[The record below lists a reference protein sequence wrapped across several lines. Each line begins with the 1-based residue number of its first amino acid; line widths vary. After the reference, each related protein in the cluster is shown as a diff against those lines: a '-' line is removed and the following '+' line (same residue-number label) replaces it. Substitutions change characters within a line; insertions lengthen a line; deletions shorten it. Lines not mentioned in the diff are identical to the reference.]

1 MIKPHLKF
9 LLADPT
15 GWLVK
20 SLEIT
25 ALAFCLVVGMYDP
38 VFGQKLEISTYIEPD
53 SLSVGDKFVF
63 VNSVKSAEDLQY
75 KPAPLSE
82 QLGDAIV
89 LSDIFKLPESSSGTE
104 AYACTLAVYKSGE
117 VEIPSFVFNFTDS
130 LGDIQ
135 GEIGKTL
142 RTTIHSV
149 LPDDTTSIDIADIKE
164 PIKLREPIW
173 PYLAIAGGI
182 TMIVVLI
189 YISRKYLRK
198 ETGVPVVPPRPPW
211 EIAYEKLDGLK
222 NEKHIEF
229 GRLGKYYFELSL
241 IIREYIEGRFGFP
254 AAEYT
259 TFELENAP
267 DLKEIEDALYKRLFD
282 LFYRADLAKFA
293 KYMPTNESAESD
305 MGFAYDFVSKTIPV
319 VEEEKL
325 VENKSEEAVETA

>member
-38 VFGQKLEISTYIEPD
+38 VFGQKLEISTYIEPG

-198 ETGVPVVPPRPPW
+198 ETGVPSMGNRLRKTGW
-211 EIAYEKLDGLK
+211 TEKRK
-222 NEKHIEF
+222 TYRIRKI
-229 GRLGKYYFELSL
+229 GK
-241 IIREYIEGRFGFP
+241 I
-254 AAEYT
+254 
-259 TFELENAP
+259 
-267 DLKEIEDALYKRLFD
+267 LFRAVAD
-282 LFYRADLAKFA
+282 NKGIYRRQ
-293 KYMPTNESAESD
+293 
-305 MGFAYDFVSKTIPV
+305 VRIPCRGIHYV
-319 VEEEKL
+319 
-325 VENKSEEAVETA
+325 

>member
-63 VNSVKSAEDLQY
+63 VNSVKNAEELQY

-89 LSDIFKLPESSSGTE
+89 LSDIFRLPESSPGTE
-104 AYACTLAVYKSGE
+104 SYACTLAVYKSGE
-117 VEIPSFVFNFTDS
+117 VEIPSFAFNFTDS

-135 GEIGKTL
+135 GEKGKTL

-182 TMIVVLI
+182 VLIVVLI

-198 ETGVPVVPPRPPW
+198 ETDVPVVPPRPPW

-241 IIREYIEGRFGFP
+241 IIREY

-259 TFELENAP
+259 TFELENTP
-267 DLKEIEDALYKRLFD
+267 DLKGIEDSLYKRLFD

-293 KYMPTNESAESD
+293 KFMPTNENAESD

-319 VEEEKL
+319 VEEKKL